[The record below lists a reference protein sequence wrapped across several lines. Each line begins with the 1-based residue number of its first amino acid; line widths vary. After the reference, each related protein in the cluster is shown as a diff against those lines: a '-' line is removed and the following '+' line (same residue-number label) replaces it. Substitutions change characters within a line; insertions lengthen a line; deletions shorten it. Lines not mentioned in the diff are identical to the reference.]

1 MLSFYLSMVKTQDD
15 RDKVTFIYENFY
27 PLMKYVAVGYVKRNE
42 DAEDIVQES
51 MISIIECID
60 KISISDQNR
69 LKNLCAIVARN
80 KAIDFLRA
88 SGNRCL
94 PLDDAPVLPADD
106 GDIPEKTVVIKE
118 SYDLILKAI
127 NGLSDTYRDV
137 CLLKYVNQLKEKE
150 IALLLNLSP
159 KAVSMRIFR
168 GKQILREAIRKE
180 NVRG

>member
-15 RDKVTFIYENFY
+15 HDKITFIYENFY
-27 PLMKYVAVGYVKRNE
+27 PLMKHIAVGYVKRNE

-60 KISISDQNR
+60 KISISDKNR

-80 KAIDFLRA
+80 KAIDFHRVK
-88 SGNRCL
+88 GNHNY
-94 PLDDAPVLPADD
+94 PIEDSSVFPSDDN
-106 GDIPEKTVVIKE
+106 DIPEKNVLMKE
-118 SYDLILKAI
+118 NYGLILKAI
-127 NGLSDTYRDV
+127 NDLSDTYRDV

-168 GKQILREAIRKE
+168 GKQILRESIRKE
-180 NVRG
+180 NIRG